1 MSLTPYLFF
10 SGNCAQAIA
19 FYQDALC
26 AELLSKLTR
35 GEMSADNHTD
45 SGEGCAPD
53 LSQDSIVNARL
64 LIAGQEIMVS
74 DGVET
79 PTSFS
84 GFSLSL
90 SPSTLEEGKR
100 WFDALSAG
108 AEIKMSWQE
117 TFWAYGFGML
127 TDKFGVPWMVSFN
140 KPH

>member
-10 SGNCAQAIA
+10 SGNCAQAIE
-19 FYQDALC
+19 FYQDTLC
-26 AELLSKLTR
+26 AKLLSKLTR
-35 GEMSADNHTD
+35 AEISTDNHAD
-45 SGEGCAPD
+45 SGDGCAPD
-53 LSQDSIVNARL
+53 LSLDSIVNARL
-64 LIAGQEIMVS
+64 LIAGHEIMVS
-74 DGVET
+74 DGVKT
-79 PTSFS
+79 RASFS

-100 WFDALSAG
+100 WFDGLSEG
-108 AEIKMSWQE
+108 GEIKMLWQE